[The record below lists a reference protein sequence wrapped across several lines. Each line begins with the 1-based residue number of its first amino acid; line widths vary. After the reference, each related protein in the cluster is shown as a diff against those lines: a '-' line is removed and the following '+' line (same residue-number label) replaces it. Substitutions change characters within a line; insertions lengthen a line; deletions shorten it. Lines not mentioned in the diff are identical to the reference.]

1 MRLSALTLALGL
13 TLTACGGATTPAATT
28 PTAATPAAAPAPAPS
43 LYERLGGT
51 PAITVVI
58 DGFLANVVAD
68 ARINKF
74 FAGLDAA
81 AVGKLRGHLI
91 DQVCGATGGACPYTG
106 RSMKESHAGMNLTDA
121 HFAAIVEDLVT
132 ALDAAGVKPADR
144 DELVGVLGGLKGDI
158 VGQ

>member
-13 TLTACGGATTPAATT
+13 TLTACGGAAAPAATT
-28 PTAATPAAAPAPAPS
+28 PANGTPAAAPAPAAS

-51 PAITVVI
+51 PAIAVVI

-81 AVGKLRGHLI
+81 AVAKLRGHLI

-121 HFAAIVEDLVT
+121 HFAAIVEDLVA